1 LSSRRRKGGWSRSG
15 RRRFSYYDA
24 RGRRIADEAAL
35 ERLAGLAIPPAWEDV
50 WISPSPGARLQ
61 ATGFDAA
68 GRKQYLYHPDFRARR
83 DREKFERL
91 VAFGAALPAVRKQ
104 AAADLAAEPLAFEW
118 TSAIATTLVNRSWFR
133 PGSEQAA
140 RTSRTYGVTTLTKRH
155 VRVRGRRLT
164 FCFRGKSRVLHRTTV
179 VDEELA
185 DAVRRLA
192 SLEGGARLFR
202 FEREETLAPLTA
214 PLLNEYLRGSLDDAF
229 SVKDFRTWGGTLT
242 AAIALAE
249 HGPPASAAD
258 EKRALAAAFRAV
270 GRELGNTPAVARSS
284 YVSPVVVER
293 FHEGLVLETVRPREE
308 RVLSAAATGL
318 SPEEQSLLRLLGEA

>member
-1 LSSRRRKGGWSRSG
+1 LSARRRTGGWSRRG
-15 RRRFSYYDA
+15 RRRFAYYDA
-24 RGRRIADEAAL
+24 RGRRIEDEAAL
-35 ERLAGLAIPPAWEDV
+35 ERLASLVIPPAWEDV
-50 WISPSPGARLQ
+50 WISPNPGAKLQ
-61 ATGFDAA
+61 ATGYDAA
-68 GRKQYLYHPDFRARR
+68 GRKQYLYHPAFRARR
-83 DREKFERL
+83 EREKFERL
-91 VAFGAALPAVRKQ
+91 VSFGAALPGLRKHV
-104 AAADLAAEPLAFEW
+104 AADLETSPASFEW

-164 FCFRGKSRVLHRTTV
+164 FCFRGKHRVLHRATL

-192 SLEGGARLFR
+192 SLNGSSRLFR
-202 FEREETLAPLTA
+202 YERGDGLVPLTA
-214 PLLNEYLRGSLDDAF
+214 PLLNEYVRDRFEQEF

-270 GRELGNTPAVARSS
+270 GIELGNTPAVARSS

-293 FHEGLVLETVRPREE
+293 FHEGLVLGTVRPREE
-308 RVLSAAATGL
+308 RILSAGSTGL
-318 SPEEQSLLRLLGEA
+318 SPEEKSLLELLGTG